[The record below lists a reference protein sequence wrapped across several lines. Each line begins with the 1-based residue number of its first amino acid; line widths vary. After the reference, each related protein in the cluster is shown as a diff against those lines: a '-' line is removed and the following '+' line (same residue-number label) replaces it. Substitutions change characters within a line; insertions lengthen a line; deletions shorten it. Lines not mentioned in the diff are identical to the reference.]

1 MSWEV
6 LLHMAIALGT
16 VGITIT
22 WDRLRQHSRTIDDLS
37 RRTNYLATL
46 TYFMMLRL
54 YQRMDRMENSNDNE
68 EVHDIEFQEDSEE
81 EEEEEGDENEN
92 TTKTND
98 ATVYT
103 IHDES
108 GIFTN
113 TNGQVYYDTP
123 NPAAWDI
130 IGGWPERDS
139 TTSHYTPVAIG
150 GSNAFSTYTCRSSVD
165 PDVPANDIDGTS
177 SDSDDSDDVD
187 NADDADNSDDPT
199 VGIWVPG
206 PGDSNW

>member
-54 YQRMDRMENSNDNE
+54 YQRMDRMENSDDE
-68 EVHDIEFQEDSEE
+68 EVHDIEFEEDSEE
-81 EEEEEGDENEN
+81 EEEEEEENDKDEN
-92 TTKTND
+92 TTKSNGG
-98 ATVYT
+98 TVYAV
-103 IHDES
+103 HDEA
-108 GIFTN
+108 GIFTD
-113 TNGQVYYDTP
+113 TNGMTYYDPP

-130 IGGWPERDS
+130 IGRWPEKDS
-139 TTSHYTPVAIG
+139 TTSYYTPVAIG
-150 GSNAFSTYTCRSSVD
+150 GSNAFSIYTDRSSVD

-177 SDSDDSDDVD
+177 SNSDTED
-187 NADDADNSDDPT
+187 ADDADDPDCVSELPGLDDSC
-199 VGIWVPG
+199 W
-206 PGDSNW
+206 